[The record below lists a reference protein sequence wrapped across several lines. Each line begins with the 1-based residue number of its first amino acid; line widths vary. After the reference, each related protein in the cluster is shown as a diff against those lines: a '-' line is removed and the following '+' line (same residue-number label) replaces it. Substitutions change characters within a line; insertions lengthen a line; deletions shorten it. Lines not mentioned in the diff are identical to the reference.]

1 MPMLPARASKSEG
14 NKESCKQNRTRIILL
29 DAPVLR
35 FLITLE
41 FLGYAEEEGTLDPG
55 GFDVDPRIH
64 GLKMMRLEKISSENT
79 DFPTF
84 LPFPDNT

>member
-1 MPMLPARASKSEG
+1 MLPARASKSEG
-14 NKESCKQNRTRIILL
+14 NKESCKQNRIRIILL

-41 FLGYAEEEGTLDPG
+41 FLGNAKEEGTLDPG
-55 GFDVDPRIH
+55 RFDVDPRIH
-64 GLKMMRLEKISSENT
+64 RLEMMRLEKIASEYP

-84 LPFPDNT
+84 LRFPDNT